1 MNLESFKGAMSGFYT
16 AHGDKAR
23 FLISAVISFTA
34 PGVVKDAWDLIDK
47 GIDLASKKEDTTAA
61 LQTALSAL
69 TPQEQNQLGMVLEE
83 LAKSEM
89 LPVFR
94 RLKTLT
100 RQKAEPTQEMIQA
113 VLNQQ
118 LKDRAVLQ
126 RLSRESVRQRIGLSQ
141 MQRSLAEVLRAQ
153 NALEETQ
160 KAQQQLLEAIF
171 HGYPADALETSKRAD
186 EQAVYFSW
194 LETRMGALE
203 ALLVENEETKGERLG
218 ALKATAQR
226 WVKTKESPDGVSTA
240 QFADILAV
248 AEAVVKVPEESKV
261 LVQGLASRMPEK
273 LRKDTGLEAY
283 LPPPAPSKPASV
295 RPKPGAMQPNWK
307 TLVPEMV
314 MIPPSPSDGL
324 VFKMGADN

>member
-1 MNLESFKGAMSGFYT
+1 MNLESFRGAMSGFYT

-69 TPQEQNQLGMVLEE
+69 TPQEQNQLGMVLKD
-83 LAKSEM
+83 LADPEM

-171 HGYPADALETSKRAD
+171 HGYPADALEKSKRAD
-186 EQAVYFSW
+186 EQAVYLSW

-203 ALLVENEETKGERLG
+203 ALLVKEPEIKGARLG

-226 WVKTKESPDGVSTA
+226 WIKTEESRDGVSTA
-240 QFADILAV
+240 QFADILGV
-248 AEAVVKVPEESKV
+248 AEAIVKEPAKSKAS
-261 LVQGLASRMPEK
+261 LQALASR
-273 LRKDTGLEAY
+273 
-283 LPPPAPSKPASV
+283 
-295 RPKPGAMQPNWK
+295 
-307 TLVPEMV
+307 
-314 MIPPSPSDGL
+314 
-324 VFKMGADN
+324 